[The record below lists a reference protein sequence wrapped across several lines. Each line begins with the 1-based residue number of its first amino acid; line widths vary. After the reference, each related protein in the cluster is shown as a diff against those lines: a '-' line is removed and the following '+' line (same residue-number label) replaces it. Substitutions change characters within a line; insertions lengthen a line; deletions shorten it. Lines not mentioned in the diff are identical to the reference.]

1 MSSTSNLASWFAPVC
16 DEEDGFLNYPGCD
29 HPYHEYGL
37 WGKKSFCINY
47 FVTHEPFITP
57 SNTRLAKIN
66 ASLSCLTEENSDYFV
81 ESDPNAVMHWQQEAA
96 KLGAIFRF
104 RCIGEFTNTKVRVPQ
119 RTAFWSLVKETPNIN
134 WLVGT
139 RHPHLI
145 SASLPK
151 DWSLASYPNVTLV
164 MKLKDDDMA
173 DAKIGCLHKVE
184 AAYRLVIWDVPLDYN
199 GARTEMQFV

>member
-29 HPYHEYGL
+29 YPYHEYGL
-37 WGKKSFCINY
+37 WGKKSFCIND
-47 FVTHEPFITP
+47 FVTHELFITP
-57 SNTRLAKIN
+57 GNTRLAKIN
-66 ASLSCLTEENSDYFV
+66 ASLSCPTEANADYFV
-81 ESDPNAVMHWQQEAA
+81 ESDPSAVMHWQREAEQ
-96 KLGAIFRF
+96 LDAIYRF

-119 RTAFWSLVKETPNIN
+119 RTAFWALVKKTPNIN

-151 DWSLASYPNVTLV
+151 DWSPVNYQNVTLV
-164 MKLKDDDMA
+164 VKTKDDCRA
-173 DAKIGCLHKVE
+173 ALKISCLREVE
-184 AAYRLVIWDVPLDYN
+184 AAYRLVIWDVSGDYK
-199 GARTEMQFV
+199 GTCSEMQFV